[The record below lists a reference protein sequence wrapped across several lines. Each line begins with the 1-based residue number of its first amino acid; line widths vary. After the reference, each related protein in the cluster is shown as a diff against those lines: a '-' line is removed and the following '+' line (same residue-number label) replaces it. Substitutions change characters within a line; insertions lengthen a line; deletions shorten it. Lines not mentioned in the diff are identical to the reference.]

1 MNRSESTSEKP
12 TKTKGPKDVRHPIGH
27 SIFEIRAQI
36 AAGDP
41 PLCPRCVVPLQEV
54 EGPSASKVLLFE
66 AYCPQCRH
74 CLFLRHEDTH

>member
-1 MNRSESTSEKP
+1 MTAYHTPVTYSAPEVTA
-12 TKTKGPKDVRHPIGH
+12 
-27 SIFEIRAQI
+27 IRAQI